1 MHFGADV
8 CGSRGDDPLEPSKHV
23 PHWSREKL
31 ERLKGQLAGEDQVVP
46 RTMRCFPLCLEDL
59 PKLNGHEIRTDRT
72 DIIIVS
78 LTEHLLPEARSGGR
92 RK

>member
-1 MHFGADV
+1 
-8 CGSRGDDPLEPSKHV
+8 
-23 PHWSREKL
+23 
-31 ERLKGQLAGEDQVVP
+31 
-46 RTMRCFPLCLEDL
+46 MRCFPLCLEDL